1 MEQLY
6 NISQNTALVGIE
18 NFPSIVT
25 FLKHI
30 DSGLGGNMSAF
41 EVMWK
46 EFYEMVT
53 NSLDE
58 KSLPLKKNIPY
69 YVLVESMGS
78 DQVKDEE
85 HFESLLQKALE
96 DSVIIDAVLALS
108 LIHI

>member
-1 MEQLY
+1 
-6 NISQNTALVGIE
+6 
-18 NFPSIVT
+18 
-25 FLKHI
+25 
-30 DSGLGGNMSAF
+30 MSAF

-53 NSLDE
+53 NSLEE

-85 HFESLLQKALE
+85 HLESLLQKALE
-96 DSVIIDAVLALS
+96 DSVIIDAVLAKS
-108 LIHI
+108 EKLIFPEKRSVDWKSSEWWKY

>member
-1 MEQLY
+1 
-6 NISQNTALVGIE
+6 
-18 NFPSIVT
+18 
-25 FLKHI
+25 
-30 DSGLGGNMSAF
+30 MSAF

-53 NSLDE
+53 NSLEE

-96 DSVIIDAVLALS
+96 DSKKELFGEPF
-108 LIHI
+108 